1 MSTTPLTD
9 AINALTTYSN
19 ETTGESDTTLS
30 AAVASLVAGYGGGG
44 GYDLNDIADGSE
56 PSGAVTISTATNII
70 DYAFA
75 SRRAIT
81 SVSAPLVTTINQH
94 AFNGCTGITS
104 VSFPSVTT
112 LIGVSSFYNC
122 TSITAIALPSI
133 TSNLQQ
139 YTFYN
144 CTNLAAID
152 LGSCNQI
159 INGSMGNCSSL
170 TTLILRKSSV
180 VTLANVGAFSG
191 TPFASGGSG
200 GTIYV
205 PSDLISSYQSASNW
219 STLHGYGTVTWT
231 AIEGSQYETQYADG
245 TAIS

>member
-30 AAVASLVAGYGGGG
+30 AAVATLIAGYGGGG
-44 GYDLNDIADGSE
+44 GYDINDIADGSE
-56 PSGAVTISTATNII
+56 PSGAITISTATSIN

-75 SRRAIT
+75 GRSAIT
-81 SVSAPLVTTINQH
+81 GVTAPSVTSLGQH
-94 AFNGCTGITS
+94 AFDGCSGITS
-104 VSFPSVTT
+104 VSFPALTT
-112 LIGVSSFYNC
+112 LNGVSGFSGC
-122 TSITAIALPSI
+122 RALTTIALPSI
-133 TSNLQQ
+133 TSTLQQ
-139 YTFYN
+139 YTFYYCN
-144 CTNLAAID
+144 NLTAVD
-152 LGSCNQI
+152 LGSCSSI
-159 INGSMGNCSSL
+159 INGSMNGCSSL